1 MTRRE
6 KIIVGLM
13 CLTVGYGAIELLL
26 PRSRSPLSPPAAAQ
40 SGEPLNVFISKVADA
55 IRGGGPGGDVVGEKA
70 KADWTRSPFLEIG
83 AKTGD
88 ADDGKKPPVGT
99 TNGAPPSLLY
109 SGFIEAAGRRI
120 AIINGMEYET
130 GDRLPAGGFVLKAVR
145 PNQVIVASP
154 KGEVAIPLKETD

>member
-13 CLTVGYGAIELLL
+13 FLTVGYGAIELLL
-26 PRSRSPLSPPAAAQ
+26 PRSRAPLPAPAAAQ
-40 SGEPLNVFISKVADA
+40 GGEPLNVFISKVADA
-55 IRGGGPGGDVVGEKA
+55 IRGGGPEGDVLLEKA
-70 KADWTRSPFLEIG
+70 RAEWARNPFLEIRAKPGG
-83 AKTGD
+83 A
-88 ADDGKKPPVGT
+88 AEEKPGSDRK
-99 TNGAPPSLLY
+99 GGSLPSLLY

-120 AIINGMEYET
+120 AIINGMEYEA

-154 KGEVAIPLKETD
+154 QGEVVIPLKETD